1 MIDRLRRWLTPLHI
15 IGGDRLLQI
24 FVGETQAIRVDGH
37 AEAPLGVRL
46 VVACASTEPNRQTDP
61 MRSAFASALLDL
73 AAADERVALLTGD
86 LGFAVLEPFAERF
99 PERFWNAGVA
109 EQNMVGI
116 ATGLAEAGYTPY
128 VYSIA
133 TFASMRGYEFVRNGP
148 ILHQLQVRIV
158 GVGGGMDYGHNGVT
172 HYALEDAGIMRVQPG
187 IAVVAP
193 ADPQQARAALPAVQ
207 ALPGPA
213 YLRLGK
219 ESEAV
224 PGLDGRFAFGRAER
238 IGEGRD
244 VALVALGGMA
254 ATAVQAAELLAA
266 QGLDAQVL
274 VVSTLAPAP
283 VPDLVEALGEVRL
296 AISVE
301 AHYVNGALG
310 SLVAET
316 IAEQRL
322 DCRLVRAGVR
332 AMPVGATGGRS
343 HLYDLHDLSPSKIAG
358 AATAALDLAER

>member
-1 MIDRLRRWLTPLHI
+1 
-15 IGGDRLLQI
+15 
-24 FVGETQAIRVDGH
+24 
-37 AEAPLGVRL
+37 
-46 VVACASTEPNRQTDP
+46 
-61 MRSAFASALLDL
+61 MRSAFASGLLDL
-73 AAADERVALLTGD
+73 AAADERVVLLTGD

-99 PERFWNAGVA
+99 PDRFWNAGVA
-109 EQNMVGI
+109 EQNMVGM

-133 TFASMRGYEFVRNGP
+133 TFASMRGYEFIRNGP
-148 ILHQLQVRIV
+148 ILHELPVRIV

-172 HYALEDAGIMRVQPG
+172 HYALEDVGIMRVQPG

-224 PGLDGRFAFGRAER
+224 PGLDGRFALGRAER

-254 ATAVQAAELLAA
+254 ASAVASAELLGAR
-266 QGLDAQVL
+266 GIDASVL
-274 VVSTLAPAP
+274 VVSCLNPAP
-283 VPDLVEALGEVRL
+283 TDDLAEALAEIRL
-296 AISVE
+296 ALSVE

-316 IAEQRL
+316 IAEHGL

-332 AMPVGATGGRS
+332 ATPIGATGSRP
-343 HLYDLHDLSPSKIAG
+343 HLYDRHGLSPERLADTAG
-358 AATAALDLAER
+358 AALGAAAVGN

>member
-1 MIDRLRRWLTPLHI
+1 
-15 IGGDRLLQI
+15 
-24 FVGETQAIRVDGH
+24 V
-37 AEAPLGVRL
+37 
-46 VVACASTEPNRQTDP
+46 
-61 MRSAFASALLDL
+61 RSAFASALLDL

-99 PERFWNAGVA
+99 PDRFWNAGVA
-109 EQNMVGI
+109 EQNMVGM

-148 ILHQLQVRIV
+148 ILHELPVRVV

-172 HYALEDAGIMRVQPG
+172 HYALEDVGIFRVQPG
-187 IAVVAP
+187 MSIVAP
-193 ADPQQARAALPAVQ
+193 ADPDQTRAALPVVQ
-207 ALPGPA
+207 GLPGPV

-219 ESEAV
+219 ESTPV
-224 PGLDGRFAFGRAER
+224 PGLDGRFTLGRAER

-254 ATAVQAAELLAA
+254 ATAVETVDWLAADGIEACVVVVSSLNPAPVEDLAELL
-266 QGLDAQVL
+266 GD
-274 VVSTLAPAP
+274 
-283 VPDLVEALGEVRL
+283 VRL
-296 AISVE
+296 AVSAE

-316 IAEQRL
+316 IAEHGL
-322 DCRLVRAGVR
+322 GCRLVRVGLR
-332 AMPVGATGGRS
+332 ATPVGATGSRP
-343 HLYDLHDLSPSKIAG
+343 HLYDRHGLSPARLAK
-358 AATAALDLAER
+358 AATAALDLAEH